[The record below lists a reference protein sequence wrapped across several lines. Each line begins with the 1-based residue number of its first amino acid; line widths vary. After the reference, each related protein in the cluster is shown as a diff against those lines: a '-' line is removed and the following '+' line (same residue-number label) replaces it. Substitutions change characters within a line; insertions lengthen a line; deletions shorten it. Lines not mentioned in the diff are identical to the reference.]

1 MHDSM
6 GNEARIK
13 YSLSHFW
20 EILLCISL
28 RIHGDTSALSP
39 FCMKMLPFYAQQA
52 APDVKVK
59 NLRLKK
65 GAAL

>member
-1 MHDSM
+1 MIVWEMKHASNIPCPIS
-6 GNEARIK
+6 GK
-13 YSLSHFW
+13 FYCVSLCVSW
-20 EILLCISL
+20 
-28 RIHGDTSALSP
+28 DTSALSP

>member
-1 MHDSM
+1 MIVWEMKHASNIPCPTS
-6 GNEARIK
+6 GK
-13 YSLSHFW
+13 SHCVFLYVSL
-20 EILLCISL
+20 
-28 RIHGDTSALSP
+28 DTSALSP